1 MGTLSCRKSSP
12 FQAFAKWP
20 FCSEYFCCETIW
32 NDERLLGVRREKSV
46 LVWIWFGSLCWQRH
60 YPAFGEKWGVGES
73 QLVTLASLK
82 CHHCLDCSSST
93 TTEAYREVAARRYGR
108 QGLFSMAFFSGSNWD
123 WAHVGTLVSSSL
135 DPAPPL
141 SWLLV
146 ALCSWP
152 ACLHTGQYG
161 LKASSSF
168 VGSTVTEIPSFSK
181 IPSSW
186 LIWLDLWGATALVRP
201 LYLAFRILQR
211 AMLSPGSCSYS
222 FFRRTVNLPVFQVRQ
237 R

>member
-1 MGTLSCRKSSP
+1 MS
-12 FQAFAKWP
+12 A
-20 FCSEYFCCETIW
+20 
-32 NDERLLGVRREKSV
+32 LLG
-46 LVWIWFGSLCWQRH
+46 LQQQHHWSLQRGGCM
-60 YPAFGEKWGVGES
+60 PLWETRPVFCGF
-73 QLVTLASLK
+73 L
-82 CHHCLDCSSST
+82 
-93 TTEAYREVAARRYGR
+93 
-108 QGLFSMAFFSGSNWD
+108 SGSNWD

-135 DPAPPL
+135 DPAQPL

-222 FFRRTVNLPVFQVRQ
+222 FFCRTVNLPVFQVRQ